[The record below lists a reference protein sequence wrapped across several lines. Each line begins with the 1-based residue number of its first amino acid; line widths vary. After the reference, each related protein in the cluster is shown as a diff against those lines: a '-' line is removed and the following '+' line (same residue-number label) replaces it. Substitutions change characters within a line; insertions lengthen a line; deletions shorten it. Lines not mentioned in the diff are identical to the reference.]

1 MHGNE
6 LGMAVLFWLLNY
18 WWLWIPAILLAFV
31 LAVRWAWKKLT
42 TPEPEMPND
51 RVKIEDAR
59 TEFEARFST
68 GVSEVDG
75 RNFRRHST
83 DASRYQ
89 EDRIDAIWLGWQ
101 AALSTP
107 TRQAGDG
114 WRLVPVEPTER
125 MVVEGFES
133 RPDEHFSAPEVWA
146 EYEAMSGCQQA
157 AHRARLCWAA
167 MLAAAPQA
175 PQGGGGEVV

>member
-1 MHGNE
+1 MNRPMDFYALVG
-6 LGMAVLFWLLNY
+6 
-18 WWLWIPAILLAFV
+18 
-31 LAVRWAWKKLT
+31 AWRARA
-42 TPEPEMPND
+42 EMPLD
-51 RVKIEDAR
+51 
-59 TEFEARFST
+59 
-68 GVSEVDG
+68 GVDEPC
-75 RNFRRHST
+75 
-83 DASRYQ
+83 
-89 EDRIDAIWLGWQ
+89 AIAAMAMDETLIACADELE
-101 AALSTP
+101 AALCTP

-167 MLAAAPQA
+167 MLAAAPHP
-175 PQGGGGEVV
+175 PQGGGGEVG